1 LAGPTLSDD
10 ERRTLLRQRAV
21 SRLLSPLWVPVFTAA
36 MRWGL
41 GWHIVDGDRVRE
53 RFARLRAES
62 DAPLLICANHLTMYD
77 SFAIEW
83 ALASPGYY
91 LGDFGALAWNTPE
104 KANFASTWW
113 KRVIAYLLKCVP
125 VERGSDRK
133 SVARVL
139 EKIRFLL
146 ERGETALIF
155 PEGGRSRTGRVE
167 MESAAY
173 GVGRL
178 VSSLPGCRV
187 LCIYLRGEHQETWSK
202 SPVRGERFRVLL
214 ESFEPKTDARGLR
227 GSVDLSR
234 QIVAKL
240 VEMENAWFDDR
251 K

>member
-1 LAGPTLSDD
+1 MAESALADG
-10 ERRTLLRQRAV
+10 ERRTLLRQHAV
-21 SRLLSPLWVPVFTAA
+21 SRLLSPLWVPIFTAV

-41 GWHIVDGDRVRE
+41 RWRVENIDVVRE
-53 RFARLRAES
+53 EFARLRAES

-83 ALASPGYY
+83 ALAGPRYY
-91 LGDFGALAWNTPE
+91 LRDFAALAWNTPE

-133 SVARVL
+133 AVAQVL
-139 EKIRFLL
+139 EKIRFLVA
-146 ERGETALIF
+146 RGETALIF

-167 MESAAY
+167 VDSAAY

-187 LCIYLRGEHQETWSK
+187 LCVYLRGDQQETWSK
-202 SPVRGERFRVLL
+202 SPVRGETFRVSL
-214 ESFEPKTDARGLR
+214 ECLEPKTDARGLR
-227 GSVDLSR
+227 GSLDLSR
-234 QIVAKL
+234 QIVTKL
-240 VEMENAWFDDR
+240 VEMEKVWFDDR
-251 K
+251 Q